1 MDKIKEATIETIK
14 KMPDG
19 CTVDDIIYEIN
30 FIGQVLEGLKD
41 SENMNVISTKEL
53 LNRVEKWSK

>member
-1 MDKIKEATIETIK
+1 MSSIKEATIETIK

-30 FIGQVLEGLKD
+30 FIAQVLEGLKD
-41 SENMNVISTKEL
+41 SDEGKTISTKEL
-53 LNRVEKWSK
+53 LSRVEKWSK